1 MDEKELTNEITN
13 HLNSY
18 NDKSEKFNDA
28 MSREHRT
35 LQQNFTRLCLKWLEY
50 VASEDYLTDGRNEQS
65 KEVAQTLLNG
75 FREVKLK
82 EGYFGKTLDKF
93 NTIPHVRVGFFYY
106 ICTLI

>member
-1 MDEKELTNEITN
+1 MDARELTNTITN

-18 NDKSEKFNDA
+18 NDKSEEFNDA

-50 VASEDYLTDGRNEQS
+50 VASNDYNTDARNEQS

-75 FREVKLK
+75 FKELKIK
-82 EGYFGKTLDKF
+82 EGYSGYSLDLMSKPSGYLG
-93 NTIPHVRVGFFYY
+93 TI
-106 ICTLI
+106 